1 MPNNTPITQKV
12 KAGPGGPGKT
22 LPTASVTAKRPV
34 KMQPESNVY
43 IIGEPGKQNQ
53 QVTKSQYDKY
63 KGPKITMKK
72 DDPRLKNLGTQGGK
86 PTTIPGGFKPKK
98 P

>member
-12 KAGPGGPGKT
+12 KGPGGPGKT
-22 LPTASVTAKRPV
+22 LPTVTVTAKRKPTPM
-34 KMQPESNVY
+34 KPESNVY